1 MSDNQL
7 LSFPHPRQ
15 MLQEYIRY
23 WEKLQDRKQWLEL
36 IDFPTVHLLIVIQQY
51 CVFPVIGIWML
62 NDVVVKLSNSV
73 EL

>member
-1 MSDNQL
+1 MLSMIDSERRRGMPYLDYLHWYL
-7 LSFPHPRQ
+7 L
-15 MLQEYIRY
+15 MLQ
-23 WEKLQDRKQWLEL
+23 
-36 IDFPTVHLLIVIQQY
+36 FPTVHLLIVIQQY